1 MAWRSASAVAE
12 KPAEPGGGGRLAGRL
27 AMGAL
32 MSDFDPSHYGP
43 AVAALL
49 EKPRLMPLGPGEPN
63 PALAARLDALDEGRL
78 FSDAALRDRAMA
90 SACLAGLWLYVGD
103 LDQAHRLSQ
112 SLESR
117 EGSYWH
123 GIMHRREGDYP
134 NAKYWFRRVG
144 SHPIFPALQV
154 AARDLARAAKARGA
168 AFLEL
173 QSAWDPHAFVD
184 FCEAARGSEGA
195 ERLGREIQ
203 QREWQLLFDYCH
215 RRAVGDN

>member
-1 MAWRSASAVAE
+1 
-12 KPAEPGGGGRLAGRL
+12 
-27 AMGAL
+27 
-32 MSDFDPSHYGP
+32 MSDFDPTRYGP

-49 EKPRLMPLGPGEPN
+49 AAPRLMPLGPGELD

-78 FSDAALRDRAMA
+78 FGDAPLRDRAMA
-90 SACLAGLWLYVGD
+90 SACFAGLWLYAGG

-144 SHPIFPALQV
+144 PHPIFPALQV
-154 AARDLARAAKARGA
+154 AARDLAQDAPARGA
-168 AFLEL
+168 AFLE
-173 QSAWDPHAFVD
+173 SESGWDACAFVD
-184 FCEAARGSEGA
+184 FCEAARGGGGA
-195 ERLGREIQ
+195 ERLSREIQ

-215 RRAVGDN
+215 QRAISRPA

>member
-1 MAWRSASAVAE
+1 
-12 KPAEPGGGGRLAGRL
+12 
-27 AMGAL
+27 
-32 MSDFDPSHYGP
+32 MSEFDPSRYGP

-49 EKPRLMPLGPGEPN
+49 GTPRLMPLGPGKPDQ
-63 PALAARLDALDEGRL
+63 AIAARLDNLDEARL
-78 FSDAALRDRAMA
+78 FGDTTLRDRAMA

-112 SLESR
+112 GLESR

-144 SHPIFPALQV
+144 SHPIFPALHA
-154 AARDLARAAKARGA
+154 AARDLARDAPAHGA
-168 AFLEL
+168 AFLE
-173 QSAWDPHAFVD
+173 SESGWDAYAFVD
-184 FCEAARGSEGA
+184 FCQAARGNEGA

-215 RRAVGDN
+215 RRVVGDS